1 LEIVLCSSCGY
12 VLHKGDEL
20 VTPKDVIKKYNG
32 RCPNC
37 SRQLNTKGAKMEVL
51 IRGERRYG

>member
-1 LEIVLCSSCGY
+1 LEIVMCSSCGY

-20 VTPKDVIKKYNG
+20 VTPRDVIRKYNG

-37 SRQLNTKGAKMEVL
+37 SRQLNAKGARMEVVV
-51 IRGERRYG
+51 RGERR